1 MSSHTPR
8 SSAVTSIWMRWRLT
22 ALVTVGILAII
33 FILYTARGALLPII
47 LSVLI
52 AELLFP
58 LVSLIERRLPGHA
71 NRPKVTRLVSIGIIY
86 LAFFAAIAA
95 ALYFTIQPLVR
106 EGEQF
111 IATAPELYED
121 AKTTIEGLMAQY
133 ESQVPEAVKS
143 QLDEWLQSASGILS
157 RAALSFIRSTLS
169 GVTSTI
175 SIIIGLVIVPF
186 LMLYMLKDRE
196 ELVNGL
202 FSILPS
208 NVARHTSNVS
218 SLVHEVVGSYIRAQ
232 CISASVIGIFVFIG
246 LFLLDIE
253 FALTL
258 GLVAG
263 ALGLIPIIGAFIGAV
278 PGVLVALATD
288 PSKVIP
294 VILVYVVVQFIESN
308 FIAPRV
314 QGSAVRLHPIFIMG
328 TLIIAGEL
336 GGLVGVI
343 IGVPLVAVS
352 RDIFVYFYKD
362 WSEDGESALETE
374 DTDEANSPEAES
386 AEAENA

>member
-1 MSSHTPR
+1 MSSQSPG
-8 SSAVTSIWMRWRLT
+8 SSVETSLWMKWRL
-22 ALVTVGILAII
+22 AGLVTVGILLIL
-33 FILYTARGALLPII
+33 FILYTARGSLLPII
-47 LSVLI
+47 LSVII

-71 NRPKVTRLVSIGIIY
+71 SRPQVTRLVSIGIIY
-86 LAFFAAIAA
+86 LAFFAIIAVV
-95 ALYFTIQPLVR
+95 LYLTIQPLVR
-106 EGEQF
+106 EGQQF
-111 IATAPELYED
+111 IATAPELYEES
-121 AKTTIEGLMAQY
+121 KITIEGWMAEF
-133 ESQVPEAVKS
+133 ESQVPEAVKA
-143 QLDEWLQSASGILS
+143 QLDEWLQSASGILA
-157 RAALSFIRSTLS
+157 RAALGVLSRTLS

-196 ELVNGL
+196 ELINGF
-202 FSILPS
+202 FSVLPP

-218 SLVHEVVGSYIRAQ
+218 TLVHGVVGSYVRAQ
-232 CISASVIGIFVFIG
+232 CISASIIGVFVFLG
-246 LFLLDIE
+246 LLLLDVD

-258 GLVAG
+258 GLLAG

-308 FIAPRV
+308 FISPRV
-314 QGSAVRLHPIFIMG
+314 QGNAVRLHPIFIMI
-328 TLIIAGEL
+328 TLIIAGEIA
-336 GGLVGVI
+336 GLIGVI
-343 IGVPLVAVS
+343 IGVPLLAVS

-362 WSEDGESALETE
+362 WSGSGEAESETE
-374 DTDEANSPEAES
+374 DTAEADSQEPES
-386 AEAENA
+386 AETASA

>member
-1 MSSHTPR
+1 MSSQL
-8 SSAVTSIWMRWRLT
+8 SEGGAGTSIWMRWRLT

-58 LVSLIERRLPGHA
+58 LVSLIERRLPGHES
-71 NRPKVTRLVSIGIIY
+71 RPKVTRFVSIGIIY
-86 LAFFAAIAA
+86 LAFFAIIAV
-95 ALYFTIQPLVR
+95 ALYLTIQPLVR
-106 EGEQF
+106 EAQQF

-121 AKTTIEGLMAQY
+121 AKVTIEGLMAQY

-157 RAALSFIRSTLS
+157 RAALNVLSSTVS
-169 GVTSTI
+169 GVTGTI

-196 ELVNGL
+196 ELVNGF
-202 FSILPS
+202 FSILPA
-208 NVARHTSNVS
+208 NVARHTGNVS
-218 SLVHEVVGSYIRAQ
+218 SLIHEVVGSYIRAQ

-246 LFLLDIE
+246 LLLLDID

-258 GLVAG
+258 GLLAG

-314 QGSAVRLHPIFIMG
+314 QRQRSQASPHLHNGDFDN
-328 TLIIAGEL
+328 
-336 GGLVGVI
+336 
-343 IGVPLVAVS
+343 
-352 RDIFVYFYKD
+352 RR
-362 WSEDGESALETE
+362 
-374 DTDEANSPEAES
+374 
-386 AEAENA
+386 